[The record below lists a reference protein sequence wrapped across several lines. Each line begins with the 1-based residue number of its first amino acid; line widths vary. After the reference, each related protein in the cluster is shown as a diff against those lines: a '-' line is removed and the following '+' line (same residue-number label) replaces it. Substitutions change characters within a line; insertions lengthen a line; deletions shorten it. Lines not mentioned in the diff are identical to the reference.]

1 MFIKRRGGGVLPGPR
16 GRGDSGAIRGGVRA
30 RGLKPHPYLHLAELL
45 PRLLLALRGGRVL
58 GSQVL
63 QLRLQLLAGGHGQ
76 GALLAF
82 LVALQLRIPQLR
94 GGRDGQA
101 QGTGGPGSLY
111 VLVT

>member
-1 MFIKRRGGGVLPGPR
+1 MDVYKAVGGARAAEGAGRQQSDWRGCAGG
-16 GRGDSGAIRGGVRA
+16 
-30 RGLKPHPYLHLAELL
+30 GLKPHPYLHLAELL

-82 LVALQLRIPQLR
+82 LVALHLRIPQLR
-94 GGRDGQA
+94 GGREEQA